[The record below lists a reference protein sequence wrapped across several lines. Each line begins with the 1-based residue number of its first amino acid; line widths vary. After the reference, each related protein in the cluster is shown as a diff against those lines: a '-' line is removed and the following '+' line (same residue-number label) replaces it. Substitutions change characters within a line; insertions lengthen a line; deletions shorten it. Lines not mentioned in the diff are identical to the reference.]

1 MKTLVFFSSLF
12 LIVFSAC
19 KKSTDIVVKLY
30 NPYLDEYVS
39 GATIAIIE
47 RKGDSGG
54 GLFSG
59 SASCREIA
67 TDVTDENGV
76 AVFNNTKLKTRKGY
90 VYFPVLK
97 EAWGLTNDY
106 PCGGYNGKLID
117 KGGNNSFVKS
127 DRTIDGVLQIQY
139 SNLFNPAI
147 AGDSINFVVE
157 RIVGYDPELG
167 QNLLGGGVYRTRIEA
182 FDSSLPPYPTVINY
196 QDSKINGKF
205 KVYFRKRKMGVA
217 TDTSYIVKAYPNQ
230 SNIIQINW

>member
-1 MKTLVFFSSLF
+1 MKTLIFFSSLF
-12 LIVFSAC
+12 LIALGAC
-19 KKSTDIVVKLY
+19 KKSTDIEVKLY

-54 GLFSG
+54 GVFSG

-127 DRTIDGVLQIQY
+127 DRTNDGIVKIQY
-139 SNLFNPAI
+139 NNLFNPA
-147 AGDSINFVVE
+147 AMGDSIYATAD
-157 RIVGYDPELG
+157 RLYGYDPELG
-167 QNLLGGGVYRTRIEA
+167 QDVGGGGLYSGIIEA
-182 FDSSLPPYPTVINY
+182 YNVSQAPYPNILIG
-196 QDSKINGKF
+196 QDTKINGRF
-205 KVYFRKRKMGVA
+205 KIHVRKRKMGMV

-230 SNIIQINW
+230 TTIIQVNW